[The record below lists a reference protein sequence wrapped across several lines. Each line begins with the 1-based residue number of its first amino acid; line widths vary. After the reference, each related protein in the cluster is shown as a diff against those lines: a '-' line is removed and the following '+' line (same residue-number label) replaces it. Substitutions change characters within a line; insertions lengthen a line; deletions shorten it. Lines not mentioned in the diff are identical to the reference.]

1 MKKVLIILLI
11 LLSLGVIA
19 FGIFYA
25 STHDFRKKR
34 EEEKKENI
42 ELNDTVLEVAKE
54 NSIKLV
60 ETKKIDES
68 FVQVYNIVINNKER
82 VFEVE
87 FLYRNQEDLKE
98 LSLLGD
104 YNGATLYAYYEKYKD
119 EATVDVNM
127 ITSSFNENNFSFISG
142 GDGESYLLIHT
153 NIYSDGTGE
162 EDKLFILN
170 ENLEFVDNDLVD
182 YAGSSDTHGM
192 TIMSTY
198 TGYILE
204 GDEYPWYTDNF
215 NACTTPSNC
224 YIDIKIEDN
233 KIYYLTPVLKEVSS
247 LEEEKDDEAE
257 EDEVTEYGELEE
269 RVYTIHDGNLEYEVI
284 KRYKIVGITG
294 QTA

>member
-1 MKKVLIILLI
+1 MKKVLLILLI

-25 STHDFRKKR
+25 STHDFSKKR

-119 EATVDVNM
+119 EATIDVNM

-142 GDGESYLLIHT
+142 RDGESYLLIHT

-182 YAGSSDTHGM
+182 YAGSCKTQGM

-257 EDEVTEYGELEE
+257 EDEVREYGELEE

>member
-25 STHDFRKKR
+25 STHDFSKKR

-119 EATVDVNM
+119 EATIDVNM

>member
-25 STHDFRKKR
+25 STHDFSKKR

-142 GDGESYLLIHT
+142 RDGESYLLIHT
-153 NIYSDGTGE
+153 NIYSDETGE

>member
-1 MKKVLIILLI
+1 M
-11 LLSLGVIA
+11 
-19 FGIFYA
+19 
-25 STHDFRKKR
+25 
-34 EEEKKENI
+34 
-42 ELNDTVLEVAKE
+42 
-54 NSIKLV
+54 
-60 ETKKIDES
+60 
-68 FVQVYNIVINNKER
+68 NKER

-119 EATVDVNM
+119 EATIDVNM

-142 GDGESYLLIHT
+142 RDGESYLLIHT

-257 EDEVTEYGELEE
+257 EDEVIEYGELEE